1 MYTLRIYQN
10 YCSVMYIYGDNHDFM
25 FPFFKQHLSHIYNT
39 LTFKF
44 KCQGWVGGGG
54 SIKMGKKVYRFKTE
68 SWAQDVSC
76 ADIIK
81 IC

>member
-25 FPFFKQHLSHIYNT
+25 FPFFKQHLSHIYDT

-44 KCQGWVGGGG
+44 KCQRWGGGG
-54 SIKMGKKVYRFKTE
+54 GGGCFVSHNPPPPPPPLTFK
-68 SWAQDVSC
+68 SYL
-76 ADIIK
+76 
-81 IC
+81 